1 MTQRKIPQSKKI
13 PGKAFLNYELARSFP
28 IWGKYKIGAP
38 VIKQVPPNSA
48 WIIHWWRQNEELNV
62 TEQVH
67 LEVLRKAKGLFK
79 RVIVFYASELPIPEG
94 LDGVTFVR
102 IQNDKTRGEEI
113 SFIEA
118 IGQALKGDCDYVL
131 RTHFKGKK
139 EHYDM
144 FRMKNILFWNAL
156 MYDYLFDVKGF
167 DSIMYG
173 AVDCTERHWLDPYL
187 AAIPG
192 RVGDLVSTAYQNH
205 YCGSFY
211 WINCKHFREWCAE
224 NQVTW
229 EDFIKINGNDVPG
242 KPWHCEVL
250 LTSMIEQIN
259 APMQIDF
266 SPYYMYDWW
275 ILNDRPMKDGKP
287 YVGKLQEC
295 VCERL

>member
-1 MTQRKIPQSKKI
+1 MAQRKIPQSKKI
-13 PGKAFLNYELARSFP
+13 PGKAFVDYELARSFP
-28 IWGKYKIGAP
+28 IWAKYRIPTPEPKRT
-38 VIKQVPPNSA
+38 PPNSCLVV
-48 WIIHWWRQNEELNV
+48 HWWRENDELTA

-67 LEVLRKAKGLFK
+67 LYVLRKAKSMFR
-79 RVIVFYASELPIPEG
+79 RVILFYASELPIPEG
-94 LDGVTFVR
+94 LDGITVVR
-102 IQNDKTRGEEI
+102 IKNDTTRGEEI
-113 SFIEA
+113 SFLET
-118 IGQALKGDCDYVL
+118 IGQALKGDCDWVA
-131 RTHFKGKK
+131 RIHFKGKK
-139 EHYDM
+139 THYDV

-156 MYDYLFDVKGF
+156 MYDYMFDIDGF
-167 DSIMYG
+167 DSITYG

-211 WINCKHFREWCAE
+211 WINCKRFREWCAE

-250 LTSMIEQIN
+250 LTAMTEQIN
-259 APMQIDF
+259 APMSIDF

-275 ILNDRPMKDGKP
+275 ILNGRPMKDGKP
-287 YVGKLQEC
+287 YVGKLKE
-295 VCERL
+295 EA